1 MRHFA
6 LIGHPLTHSLSNK
19 LFDEQHFLDADY
31 RLEPMS
37 SIEGIRDWV
46 KRESIAGFNV
56 TIPYK
61 QATLPLLDALS
72 PESEAIGAVNCVVIE
87 NGKLIGHNTD
97 APAFQQS
104 LGDLLD
110 AKHLTPNAA
119 FILGTGGA
127 AQAVAYALRQL
138 SIDYQ
143 FVSRHPERHPNAIGY
158 SDLAAHLSPFS
169 LIINTTPVGM
179 YPDID
184 KAPLSLPSLSP
195 ITPLLIYDLIYNPS
209 PTRLLREAAA
219 LGVQTKDGLEM
230 LRLQAQLNWRLWHL
244 I

>member
-6 LIGHPLTHSLSNK
+6 LIGYPLKHSLSGE
-19 LFDEQHFLDADY
+19 LFNEQHFPDADY
-31 RLEPMS
+31 HIEELS
-37 SIEGIRDWV
+37 SIERLRQWV
-46 KRESIAGFNV
+46 EMKAIAGFNV
-56 TIPYK
+56 TSPYK
-61 QATLPLLDALS
+61 QAILPLLDALG
-72 PESEAIGAVNCVVIE
+72 SEAKAIGAVNCVVIE

-104 LGDLLD
+104 LGDLLN
-110 AKHLTPNAA
+110 AKHLTPNVA

-127 AQAVAYALRQL
+127 AHAVAYALRQL
-138 SIDYQ
+138 GIDYQ
-143 FVSRHPERHPNAIGY
+143 FVSCHPERHPNAIGY

-209 PTRLLREAAA
+209 PTRLLREADA

-230 LRLQAQLNWRLWHL
+230 LRLQAQLSWRLWHL